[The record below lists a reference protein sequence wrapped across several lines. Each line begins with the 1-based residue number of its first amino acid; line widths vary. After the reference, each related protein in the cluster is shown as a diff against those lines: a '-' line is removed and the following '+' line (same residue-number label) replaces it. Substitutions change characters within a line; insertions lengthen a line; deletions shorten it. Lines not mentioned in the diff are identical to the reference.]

1 MARTDEYYDLME
13 EKRRK
18 AREDD
23 KAAEEGKTATLKK
36 YEGKSPPSAD
46 MRQFEPTSNKLKMS
60 KYEGKPLPA
69 ADMRPREPISEA
81 VRTKDAMNRDKLNA
95 AKAAP
100 KK

>member
-18 AREDD
+18 AREEDQ
-23 KAAEEGKTATLKK
+23 ASAEGKTATLKK

-46 MRQFEPTSNKLKMS
+46 MR
-60 KYEGKPLPA
+60 
-69 ADMRPREPISEA
+69 PRELMSEA

-95 AKAAP
+95 GKAA